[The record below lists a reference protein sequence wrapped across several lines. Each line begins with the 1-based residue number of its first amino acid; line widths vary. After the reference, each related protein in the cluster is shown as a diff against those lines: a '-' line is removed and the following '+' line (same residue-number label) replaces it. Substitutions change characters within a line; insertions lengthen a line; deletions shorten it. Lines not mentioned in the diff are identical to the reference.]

1 MLKCSQCENEKRWW
15 TLAVQSPAGTA
26 GDDGQVDLTSDDN
39 WTTEGSIK
47 AYFVS
52 KGGREFVQAK
62 QVQADQTH
70 TLETISTNFS
80 RGILPSWRLVFGSRK
95 FEILSAVD
103 VNEER
108 RMVQIEAK
116 ERK

>member
-1 MLKCSQCENEKRWW
+1 
-15 TLAVQSPAGTA
+15 
-26 GDDGQVDLTSDDN
+26 
-39 WTTEGSIK
+39 
-47 AYFVS
+47 
-52 KGGREFVQAK
+52 
-62 QVQADQTH
+62 
-70 TLETISTNFS
+70 LETISTNFS

>member
-15 TLAVQSPAGTA
+15 TLTVQSPAGTA

-52 KGGREFVQAK
+52 KGGREFISGQ
-62 QVQADQTH
+62 QVGADVSH
-70 TLETISTNFS
+70 VLETTSTNFTRS
-80 RGILPSWRLVFGSRK
+80 IEPSWRLVFGTRVLQ
-95 FEILSAVD
+95 ITSAFD
-103 VNEER
+103 INEER
-108 RMVQIEAK
+108 RMVQIHTMEK
-116 ERK
+116 K